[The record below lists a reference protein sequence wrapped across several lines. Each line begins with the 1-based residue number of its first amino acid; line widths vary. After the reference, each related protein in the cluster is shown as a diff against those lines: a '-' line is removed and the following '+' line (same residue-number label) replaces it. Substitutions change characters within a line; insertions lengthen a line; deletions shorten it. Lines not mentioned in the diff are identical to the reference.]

1 MIFCFNAGE
10 VFQIAVDIKEN
21 AIAFYEKAGEA
32 MDDAEVKKLFAALA
46 EEEKEHRRKLL
57 EMRAK
62 FPPQT
67 LSPNVNDPQNELDA
81 YLKAMADDH
90 VFGSCDSLNMQ
101 MGKIKHT
108 GDALRLAMRFEKDSL
123 VFFFGL
129 QDATCEGKDRDL
141 LSFLMKEEHG
151 HIQQLSL
158 QLRKSGY
165 CTL

>member
-32 MDDAEVKKLFAALA
+32 MEDAEVKKLFEGLA
-46 EEEKEHRRKLL
+46 KEEKEHRQMLL
-57 EMRAK
+57 EMRGK
-62 FPPQT
+62 FPPQI

-90 VFGSCDSLNMQ
+90 VFGSCDSLNRQ
-101 MGKIKHT
+101 MSGIKNP

-141 LSFLMKEEHG
+141 LNLLMKEEHG
-151 HIQQLSL
+151 HIQRLSL

>member
-21 AIAFYEKAGEA
+21 AISFYEKAGEA
-32 MDDAEVKKLFAALA
+32 LEDADVRKLFAGLA

-62 FPPQT
+62 FPPQA

-90 VFGSCDSLNMQ
+90 VFGSCDSLNRQ
-101 MGKIKHT
+101 MSSIKHA

-141 LSFLMKEEHG
+141 LSLLMKEEHG
-151 HIQQLSL
+151 HIQRLSL
-158 QLRKSGY
+158 QLRKSGF